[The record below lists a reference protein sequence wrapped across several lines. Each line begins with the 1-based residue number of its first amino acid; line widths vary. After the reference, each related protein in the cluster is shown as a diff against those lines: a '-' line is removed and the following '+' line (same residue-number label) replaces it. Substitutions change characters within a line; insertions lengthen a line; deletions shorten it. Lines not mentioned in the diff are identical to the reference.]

1 MNDEAIHGDP
11 IVKSNEF
18 SPNDEHRGVSRP
30 IARRAPKFEEFFRNT
45 DGQGGEYAGARSD
58 LRFRH

>member
-18 SPNDEHRGVSRP
+18 SPNDEHRGVFTPDCPPS
-30 IARRAPKFEEFFRNT
+30 PKLEEFFGNT